1 MELAS
6 TGKTEKSNTE
16 PGSDESLRLRA
27 VWVQTVA
34 LSGILFLMV
43 MYTLYLAASLI
54 LPIVLALLLNLIL
67 SPVVRFMTRLHI
79 PQTLSA
85 LLVMLS
91 VAAIMAAGV
100 YSLAAPASVWMQK
113 APSELRKLEYKLDW
127 VKRPAEEIK
136 EIKEQVN
143 DMTSI
148 GESPSDFSQAAE
160 SQPSFSL
167 VNTVLSRTTD
177 VIFGIAVMLILLFF
191 LLASGDALLRNMI
204 QVTSTFQNKKRVVE
218 TAYNIQRHVSVYLGT
233 ITLINIVVGIVIAV
247 VLYLLNMPNP
257 ILWGTIVAVLNF
269 VPYLGVAI
277 SIIIVGFA
285 SILTFDSLLQ
295 MLLPPVVILMVN
307 VIEGQFLTPIIA
319 GRRLELSPVA
329 VFLSLVVLGWIWGIV
344 GVLIAVPVL
353 ATIKLVCEQIEP
365 LEPVAT
371 FLSRD

>member
-1 MELAS
+1 MAS

-34 LSGILFLMV
+34 LSGILFLLV
-43 MYTLYLAASLI
+43 MYTLYFAASLI

-79 PQTLSA
+79 PKILSA

-113 APSELRKLEYKLDW
+113 APSELRELEYKLDW
-127 VKRPAEEIK
+127 VKRPAEVIK

-143 DMTSI
+143 DMTNI

-247 VLYLLNMPNP
+247 VLHLLNMPNP

>member
-1 MELAS
+1 MSS
-6 TGKTEKSNTE
+6 TGETAKPNTE
-16 PGSDESLRLRA
+16 PEPDKLLGLRRA
-27 VWVQTVA
+27 IWVRSVA

-43 MYTLYLAASLI
+43 MYTLYFAASLT
-54 LPIVLALLLNLIL
+54 LPIVLALLLNLML
-67 SPVVRFMTRLHI
+67 SPVVRFMVKIHI

-91 VAAIMAAGV
+91 VAGIMAAGV
-100 YSLAAPASVWMQK
+100 YALAAPASVWMEK
-113 APSELRKLEYKLDW
+113 APSELRKLEYKLYW
-127 VKRPAEEIK
+127 VKKPAEEIK

-143 DMTSI
+143 DLTNVGQIPGGSK
-148 GESPSDFSQAAE
+148 QAAE

-167 VNTVLSRTTD
+167 VDTVLSRTTD

-191 LLASGDALLRNMI
+191 LLASGDAFLNKMV
-204 QVTSTFQNKKRVVE
+204 QVTSKFENKKRVVE
-218 TAYNIQRHVSVYLGT
+218 TARNIQRHVSVYLGT
-233 ITLINIVVGIVIAV
+233 ITLINIIVGIIIAL

-257 ILWGTIVAVLNF
+257 ILWGTIVGVLNF
-269 VPYLGVAI
+269 VPYLGVTI

-285 SILTFDSLLQ
+285 SILTFDTLLQ
-295 MLLPPVVILMVN
+295 MLLPPAVILVVN

-353 ATIKLVCEQIEP
+353 ASIKLVCEQIEL

-371 FLSRD
+371 FLGHD